1 MMATKDELLGMEAA
15 SWAAL
20 EAAIARV
27 PADHR
32 TEAGVVPGW
41 SVQDLLWHS
50 AWWAGWSG
58 DRLEQLAIGTLESED
73 HDDAYWDGLNAGI
86 AEESRSMEWDAVVA
100 GAVPLRERARAAL
113 AALPELTEQAVEY
126 FTDETFEHYADHT
139 GEIERFAD
147 SL

>member
-1 MMATKDELLGMEAA
+1 MMTNKDELLDKEAA

-27 PADHR
+27 PADRR

-41 SVQDLLWHS
+41 SVKNLLWHS

-58 DRLEQLAIGTLESED
+58 ERLERMAAGTIASED
-73 HDDAYWDGLNAGI
+73 HDDAYWNGMNARI
-86 AEESRSMEWDAVVA
+86 AEESQAMDWDEVVA
-100 GAVPLRERARAAL
+100 GAAPLRERARAAL
-113 AALPELTEQAVEY
+113 SGMPVLTDEAVEY
-126 FTDETFEHYADHT
+126 FTDETFDHYADHT

-147 SL
+147 SI